1 MNFYYSIK
9 DAEVSFSWMEAQWL
23 TPHEVLAM
31 VVQQEFEAV
40 HPNEIILNEFNSAP
54 MDALLLAKYKNS
66 HGNIKLKSILLSQL
80 QFQCSSNSGKNL
92 LILKLPKDSYY
103 WCQVQNANIIPK
115 YALRAGYDQTT
126 RQFSYIGRMRIANTS
141 AATAAAASSNL
152 KHISNT
158 ITNLIGSLTH
168 FYEYIPAIVLQLH
181 DLSYLDERKLVQ
193 FNSTGSQTNSSDKNQ
208 TESFWSKLRAAIKN
222 KSSKDMD
229 FNFISNNYE
238 VLCLRR
244 QPATLK
250 TLCSLVLYKIDEQF
264 HEDNKSPASHIYDA
278 LKTLPNSIRNL
289 LWPSYLMPGQCVVKS
304 GKMRS
309 SNALYEINLNKCGS
323 LRFIKHGVARQQTV
337 TYEKNV
343 ESVLVSQSGVYLIY
357 DNYQAMRKPTVLY
370 KHKPIKQTVS
380 CSLMDAQASHNST
393 HLLDNSLGS
402 NFIFELSDTG
412 HLRVIV
418 QSFVTS
424 TNKCVKSKAVV
435 VNLINLNNFF
445 RSSEDLSSDST
456 SNLLSAKATASS
468 GFISTNIAAEQD
480 ASLVLSVQI
489 FFNDFVRFPQRLLRS
504 LLVIIKTAF
513 QRMRNLLPTQFVLN

>member
-1 MNFYYSIK
+1 MNFYYCIK
-9 DAEVSFSWMEAQWL
+9 DAEVSFSWMEAEWL
-23 TPHEVLAM
+23 TPYEVLAM
-31 VVQQEFEAV
+31 FVQQEFEAV
-40 HPNEIILNEFNSAP
+40 HPHEIILNESNSAP
-54 MDALLLAKYKNS
+54 VDALLLAKYKNS
-66 HGNIKLKSILLSQL
+66 NGNIKLKSILLSQL
-80 QFQCSSNSGKNL
+80 QLQCSSNSGKNL
-92 LILKLPKDSYY
+92 LILRLPKESYY

-115 YALRAGYDQTT
+115 YALRAGYDQMT
-126 RQFSYIGRMRIANTS
+126 RQFSYIGRMRIANVS
-141 AATAAAASSNL
+141 PTASTTSSNL

-181 DLSYLDERKLVQ
+181 DLSYLDERKLIQ

-250 TLCSLVLYKIDEQF
+250 TLCCLVLYKIDEQF
-264 HEDNKSPASHIYDA
+264 DEENKNPVCHIYET

-289 LWPSYLMPGQCVVKS
+289 LWPCYLMPGQCVVKS

-309 SNALYEINLNKCGS
+309 SNDLYEININKFGS
-323 LRFIKHGVARQQTV
+323 LRFIKHGEIRKQTV

-343 ESVLVSQSGVYLIY
+343 ESMLVSQSGVYLIY
-357 DNYQAMRKPTVLY
+357 DSYQAMRKPTVLY
-370 KHKPIKQTVS
+370 KHKPIKQIVS
-380 CSLMDAQASHNST
+380 CSLVDTQVSNKST
-393 HLLDNSLGS
+393 NLLDNSLGS
-402 NFIFELSDTG
+402 SFIFELSDTG

-418 QSFVTS
+418 QSFVSS
-424 TNKCVKSKAVV
+424 TNKCVKSRAVIM
-435 VNLINLNNFF
+435 NLINLNEFF
-445 RSSEDLSSDST
+445 RTSEDLSSDST
-456 SNLLSAKATASS
+456 SNLLSNKTTTSS
-468 GFISTNIAAEQD
+468 GFINTNIAAEQD

-489 FFNDFVRFPQRLLRS
+489 FLNDFVRFPQRLLRS
-504 LLVIIKTAF
+504 LMIIIKTAF
-513 QRMRNLLPTQFVLN
+513 QRMRNSLPAQSLIS